1 MPLAIKRVL
10 WGAAILLL
18 TALPAA
24 DAQPTAK
31 HARLG
36 VLLFSTPDGDP
47 NVATFRQAL
56 GELGYVE
63 GKNLTTVYRYAES
76 KPERLAGL
84 AVELAAL
91 KPDVI
96 FALGGDV
103 APFARTATS
112 TIPIVMAVSVDPV
125 LAGLVPSLARPGGNV
140 TGVTFASSDL
150 AAKRLQF
157 LKETA
162 PRISRVAVLWNPDHV
177 DPEYAATQAAART
190 LGVQVQSLE
199 VRTPG
204 DLDEAFQAA
213 ETGRAEAIIV
223 VSSRQT
229 TFGRPRIMEWAT
241 RRRIPVVAG
250 WGPWAQA
257 GALLSYGPDLNAS
270 VRRAAAYVD
279 RILRG
284 ANPGTLAVEQPTTFE
299 LVLNLRTATSLGLSI
314 PSALRVQA
322 SQVIE

>member
-1 MPLAIKRVL
+1 
-10 WGAAILLL
+10 
-18 TALPAA
+18 
-24 DAQPTAK
+24 
-31 HARLG
+31 
-36 VLLFSTPDGDP
+36 
-47 NVATFRQAL
+47 
-56 GELGYVE
+56 
-63 GKNLTTVYRYAES
+63 
-76 KPERLAGL
+76 
-84 AVELAAL
+84 
-91 KPDVI
+91 
-96 FALGGDV
+96 
-103 APFARTATS
+103 
-112 TIPIVMAVSVDPV
+112 
-125 LAGLVPSLARPGGNV
+125 V

-229 TFGRPRIMEWAT
+229 TFGRPRIMEWAI